1 MNHSLPPLQI
11 LLTGCA
17 GFIGARTAEILLEQG
32 HQVVGIDNLNDYY
45 DVRLKDY
52 RLSKLRTRQGFTFY
66 AIDIENY
73 SELEHIFFTNR
84 LDAVINLAARA
95 GVRASIETPHVYLS
109 TNTLGSL
116 NLLSLMTKHA
126 VTRFVMASTSSLY
139 AGTPMPFTET
149 SDVTRPISPYAAS
162 KLAAEAMAFTWHH
175 LHGIHVAV
183 LRYFTVFGPA
193 GRPDMSPFRF
203 IEWIRRGQPITLYG
217 TGEQT
222 RDFTYIDDIAR
233 GTVAALGADGHHII
247 NLGGGNTPLSIN
259 TMIREIESAL
269 GQEAKVNRQPSNSAD
284 MTDTA
289 ADISNAK
296 HSLKW
301 TPKINPIEGFKKTV
315 AWHQA
320 NADWLG
326 GVRL

>member
-1 MNHSLPPLQI
+1 MNQTQKPLSI

-17 GFIGARTAEILLEQG
+17 GFIGARTAELLLESG

-45 DVRLKDY
+45 DVRIKEY
-52 RLSKLRTRQGFTFY
+52 RLSDLRKNPDFTFH
-66 AIDIENY
+66 AIDIENVFG
-73 SELEHIFFTNR
+73 LEDIFSAHRF
-84 LDAVINLAARA
+84 DAVINLAARA

-116 NLLSLMTKHA
+116 NLLGLMSKYG
-126 VTRFVMASTSSLY
+126 VPRFVMASTSSLY
-139 AGTPMPFTET
+139 AGAPMPFVET
-149 SDVTRPISPYAAS
+149 SDVTRPISPYASS
-162 KLAAEAMAFTWHH
+162 KLAAEAMAYTWHH

-203 IEWIRRGQPITLYG
+203 IEWIRRGQAITLYG
-217 TGEQT
+217 DGKQT

-247 NLGGGNTPLSIN
+247 NLGGGNAPISIN
-259 TMIREIESAL
+259 SMIREIEITM
-269 GQEAKVNRQPSNSAD
+269 GKEAMVNREPSNNAD

-289 ADISNAK
+289 AEISKARRVLDW
-296 HSLKW
+296 SPEV
-301 TPKINPIEGFKKTV
+301 TPIEGFKRTV
-315 AWHQA
+315 AWHLE
-320 NADWLG
+320 NAGWLDF
-326 GVRL
+326 VRL